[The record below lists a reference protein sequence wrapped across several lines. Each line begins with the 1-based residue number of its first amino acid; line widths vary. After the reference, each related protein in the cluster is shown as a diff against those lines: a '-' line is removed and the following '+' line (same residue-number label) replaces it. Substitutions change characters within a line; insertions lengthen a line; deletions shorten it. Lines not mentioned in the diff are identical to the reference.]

1 MVAYSCNNY
10 KDTGKSLQKRS
21 QIHFEE
27 LQFLAMIKL
36 LPQMEKMIP
45 PPHSLASPKK
55 KNMPKMAF
63 SPLTFP
69 ILTCALHYKHC
80 YTPRGDGYDP
90 MMVKGSLQFAA
101 CFYHNG

>member
-1 MVAYSCNNY
+1 MCSSLKCMVAYSCNNY

-45 PPHSLASPKK
+45 PPLFSCFSEEKKHAQNGFQSPYIS
-55 KNMPKMAF
+55 NLNLCP
-63 SPLTFP
+63 
-69 ILTCALHYKHC
+69 AL
-80 YTPRGDGYDP
+80 
-90 MMVKGSLQFAA
+90 
-101 CFYHNG
+101 